1 MAEKAFENIK
11 TFYQAEMNN
20 YRGKITGE
28 GSLALTGVGVCMPII
43 MIT

>member
-20 YRGKITGE
+20 YRGKITDTE
-28 GSLALTGVGVCMPII
+28 EYYTEVIA
-43 MIT
+43 